1 MTSDQTLLTTSEAAK
16 EFNVAAGTVRR
27 WIRENQIPAITHPSG
42 RRRIRRADVEAIL
55 AGKTAG
61 PAPAEASA
69 A

>member
-16 EFNVAAGTVRR
+16 EFDVSAGTVRR
-27 WIRENQIPAITHPSG
+27 WIREKQIPAITHPSG

-55 AGKTAG
+55 AGKTDS
-61 PAPAEASA
+61 PAEASA